1 MQTLNFYV
9 LGRLGISKT
18 LGLQAQLEW
27 RRLRRESLRYLVLH
41 GRFFYSRDA
50 LPSENNKG
58 ATRELRRDFG
68 QGHGVIN
75 KGEWI

>member
-1 MQTLNFYV
+1 MEKTEEGISEV
-9 LGRLGISKT
+9 LG
-18 LGLQAQLEW
+18 
-27 RRLRRESLRYLVLH
+27 VN

-58 ATRELRRDFG
+58 ATREVRRDFG